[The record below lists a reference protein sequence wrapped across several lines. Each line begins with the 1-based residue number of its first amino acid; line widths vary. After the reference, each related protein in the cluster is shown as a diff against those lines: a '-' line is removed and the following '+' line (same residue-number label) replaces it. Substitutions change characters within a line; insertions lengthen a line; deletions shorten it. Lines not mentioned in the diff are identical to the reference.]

1 MKIVPISY
9 RSAIYVMLLDEII
22 IIIIIYSPRSHAS
35 NTKTIYHTHQK
46 LEKEYEKEYH
56 EIQRTIISES
66 KHKKYDIY

>member
-1 MKIVPISY
+1 MKIVPILY
-9 RSAIYVMLLDEII
+9 KSAIYVMLLDEI

-35 NTKTIYHTHQK
+35 NTKTIYHTHQE

>member
-9 RSAIYVMLLDEII
+9 KSAIYVMLLDEI